1 MPLKVIINC
10 AMSVDGKIALPS
22 RKQTKISSEEDMK
35 RVHELRNSLDAIL
48 VGIGTILSDDPKLTV
63 KEEYVKKPR
72 NPIRVVL
79 DSKGR
84 TPENAQ
90 VLNSSAETI
99 IVTAEGLER
108 KIEGAEVIGCGKN
121 EVDLHKL
128 MGILEEKG
136 IKSLLVEGGESVI
149 WSFLKEKLAD
159 ELYIYI
165 GSMIIGGQ
173 SSPTPAGGEG
183 AGSFEEI
190 IPLKLN
196 ATGRIGNGVLLKYS
210 IVK

>member
-1 MPLKVIINC
+1 MPLRVIINC
-10 AMSVDGKIALPS
+10 AMSADGKIALPS

-35 RVHELRNSLDAIL
+35 RVHELRNSSDAIL

-63 KEEYVKKPR
+63 KETYVEKPK

-84 TPENAQ
+84 IPKNAL
-90 VLNSSAETI
+90 VLDSSAETM
-99 IVTAEGLER
+99 IVTTEGHER
-108 KIEGAEVIGCGKN
+108 KIEGAEVFGCGRNK
-121 EVDLHKL
+121 VDLHEL
-128 MGILEEKG
+128 MKILEGKG
-136 IKSLLVEGGESVI
+136 IKILLVEGGESVI
-149 WSFLKEKLAD
+149 GSFLKERLAD

-183 AGSFEEI
+183 AGSSEEI

-196 ATGRIGNGVLLKYS
+196 DLERIGDGVLLKYS